1 MLELNLS
8 VKSKS
13 LSADWRRRLFTYCL
27 FSKAFMR
34 AAPFRGG
41 LLVGLLLTTTLAF
54 GQANI
59 SPAKPQSKPVIIS
72 GGTIHVGNG
81 QVINSGY
88 IAFSNGKITAVGEGA
103 APNTAGADVID
114 ATGKQVYPGFICPI
128 TTLGLVEIEEG
139 ARGTEDNAETR
150 ELNPDARS
158 IVAYNT
164 DSKVIPTVR
173 SNGILLAQPTPE
185 GGVISGQSSVVQL
198 DAWNW
203 EDAAYKTDIGIHL
216 TWPVARVN
224 NRRRGAPM
232 PGVPQLSPA
241 EIAQKAI
248 DGITNLFSEAK
259 AYSEMAKPE
268 VTNIR
273 FEAMRGLFNGTKKLF
288 VNADGAKEIEQAVAF
303 AKKFG
308 LSEVIVGGN
317 ESYLVTDV
325 LKESNIPVI
334 LKETQRLPD
343 RDEDDVYLPY
353 KLPKMLQDAG
363 VLYGLTGIGFW
374 RQRNLPFE
382 AGQAVGYGLT
392 KEQALSMITLNNAKI
407 LGIDKTTG
415 TLEVGKDANLFISTG
430 DALDMITLHVETAFI
445 QGRNIN
451 LDNLHKQL
459 YKKFSD
465 KYGLKV
471 DL

>member
-1 MLELNLS
+1 MRKMILKIKN
-8 VKSKS
+8 KS
-13 LSADWRRRLFTYCL
+13 LPAIRRRKLFTMSL
-27 FSKAFMR
+27 FLKAFMR
-34 AAPFRGG
+34 ALPFKGRLILGG
-41 LLVGLLLTTTLAF
+41 LLLNAILTY

-59 SPAKPQSKPVIIS
+59 TPGKPQSKPIVIT
-72 GGTIHVGNG
+72 GATIHVGNG
-81 QVINSGY
+81 QVINNAY
-88 IAFSNGKITAVGEGA
+88 IAFDKGKITAIGEGT
-103 APNTAGADVID
+103 APNTAGADIID
-114 ATGKQVYPGFICPI
+114 ATGKQLYPGFICPI

-139 ARGTEDNAETR
+139 ARGTVDDAETG
-150 ELNPDARS
+150 EFNPNLS
-158 IVAYNT
+158 SLIAYNT

-173 SNGILLAQPTPE
+173 SNGILLAQPTPS
-185 GGVISGQSSVVQL
+185 GGTISGQSSVVQL

-216 TWPVARVN
+216 TWPVARAP
-224 NRRRGAPM
+224 RRRFGPAPT
-232 PGVPQLSPA
+232 GPQETPA
-241 EIAQKAI
+241 ERAQKAI
-248 DGITNLFSEAK
+248 DVITNMFSEAK
-259 AYSEMAKPE
+259 AYSEMARPE
-268 VTNIR
+268 VKNLR
-273 FEAMRGLFNGTKKLF
+273 FEAMRGLFNGSKKLF
-288 VNADGAKEIEQAVAF
+288 VNAEGAREIIQAVAF
-303 AKKFG
+303 AKRFG
-308 LSEVIVGGN
+308 ISEVIVGGN
-317 ESYLVTDV
+317 ESYLVTNT
-325 LKESNIPVI
+325 LKDNNVPVI
-334 LKETQRLPD
+334 LKETQILPD

-382 AGQAVGYGLT
+382 AGEAVGYGLT
-392 KEQALSMITLNNAKI
+392 KEQALSMITINNAKI

>member
-1 MLELNLS
+1 MNKIFL
-8 VKSKS
+8 V
-13 LSADWRRRLFTYCL
+13 F
-27 FSKAFMR
+27 
-34 AAPFRGG
+34 GG
-41 LLVGLLLTTTLAF
+41 LLLSVMLSY

-59 SPAKPQSKPVIIS
+59 SPAPAQSKPVIIT

-81 QVINSGY
+81 QVINNGY
-88 IAFSNGKITAVGEGA
+88 VAFDKGKITAVGEGA

-139 ARGTEDNAETR
+139 ARGTVDDAETG
-150 ELNPDARS
+150 EINPNVRS

-173 SNGILLAQPTPE
+173 SNGILLAQPTPT
-185 GGVISGQSSVVQL
+185 GGIISGESSVVQL

-203 EDAAYKTDIGIHL
+203 QDAAYKTDIGIHL

-224 NRRRGAPM
+224 TRRRPQPT
-232 PGVPQLSPA
+232 PGVPQESPA
-241 EIAQKAI
+241 ERAQKAVDAI
-248 DGITNLFSEAK
+248 NKLFSEAQ
-259 AYSEMAKPE
+259 AYAEIAKPE
-268 VTNIR
+268 TKNTR
-273 FEAMRGLFNGTKKLF
+273 FDAMRGLFNGSKKLF
-288 VNADGAKEIEQAVAF
+288 VNADGAKEIIQAVAF

-317 ESYLVTDV
+317 ESYLVTEV
-325 LKESNIPVI
+325 LKENNIPVI
-334 LKETQRLPD
+334 LRETQRLPD

-382 AGQAVGYGLT
+382 AGEGVGYGLT
-392 KEQALSMITLNNAKI
+392 KEQAVSMITLNNAKI

-430 DALDMITLHVETAFI
+430 DALDMITINVIQAFI
-445 QGRNIN
+445 QGRDIN

-459 YKKFSD
+459 YRKFSA
-465 KYGLKV
+465 KYGLKAN
-471 DL
+471 L

>member
-1 MLELNLS
+1 MKKIFLI
-8 VKSKS
+8 
-13 LSADWRRRLFTYCL
+13 F
-27 FSKAFMR
+27 
-34 AAPFRGG
+34 GG
-41 LLVGLLLTTTLAF
+41 LLLSTILTY

-59 SPAKPQSKPVIIS
+59 SPAKPQSRPVLIT
-72 GGTIHVGNG
+72 GGAIHIGNG
-81 QVINSGY
+81 QVINSG
-88 IAFSNGKITAVGEGA
+88 FLVFDKGKITAVGEGA
-103 APNTAGADVID
+103 GPNPMGLDVID
-114 ATGKQVYPGFICPI
+114 ATGQQVYPGFICPI

-139 ARGTEDNAETR
+139 AKGTVDDDETG
-150 ELNPDARS
+150 EYNPNIRS

-173 SNGILLAQPTPE
+173 SNGILLAQPTPS

-203 EDAAYKTDIGIHL
+203 EDAAYKTDIGIHM
-216 TWPVARVN
+216 TWPVSTAP
-224 NRRRGAPM
+224 RRRGFAI
-232 PGVPQLSPA
+232 PGATAQESPA
-241 EIAQKAI
+241 ERAQKAVAAI
-248 DGITNLFSEAK
+248 EQLFTEAK
-259 AYSEMAKPE
+259 AYAEIGRPE

-273 FEAMRGLFNGTKKLF
+273 FEAMKGLFDGAKKLF
-288 VNADGAKEIEQAVAF
+288 INADGAKEIVQAVAF
-303 AKKFG
+303 AKKMG
-308 LSEVIVGGN
+308 ISAVIVGGN

-325 LKESNIPVI
+325 LRDNNVPVI

-343 RDEDDVYLPY
+343 REDDDVYLPY
-353 KLPKMLQDAG
+353 KLPKILQDAG

-382 AGQAVGYGLT
+382 AGEAVGYGLT

-415 TLEVGKDANLFISTG
+415 TLEVGKDANLFISKG
-430 DALDMITLHVETAFI
+430 DALDMITINVDAAFI

-459 YKKFSD
+459 YRKFSA
-465 KYGLKV
+465 KYGLKA